1 MYVYTQR
8 HRNIVEAEYCSVLEN
23 KKILALATI
32 RMVLEGITLSKISKA
47 EKENTVWFH

>member
-1 MYVYTQR
+1 MCVYTQT
-8 HRNIVEAEYCSVLEN
+8 HRNIVQAEYCSALEN

-32 RMVLEGITLSKISKA
+32 WMVLEGITLSKISKA